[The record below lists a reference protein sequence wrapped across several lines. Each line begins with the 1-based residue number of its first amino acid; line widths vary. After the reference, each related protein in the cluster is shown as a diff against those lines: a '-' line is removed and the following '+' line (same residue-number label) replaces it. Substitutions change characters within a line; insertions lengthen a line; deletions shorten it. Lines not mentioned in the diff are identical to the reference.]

1 MTDPFVRACVDND
14 KELRSRVKHL
24 GRLLGDVLKSQSRKE
39 TFRIVER
46 LRKGFIRFRGKR
58 DEQLL
63 GQLKKRIASS
73 SPEVLRP
80 VIRAFSYYFQL
91 VNIAEE
97 SFQHRQRRRL
107 AAESGALW
115 RGSFDA
121 CLKDLRASG
130 VTPDELQTLLNH
142 LLYLPVFTAHP
153 TESKRRTIMLQ
164 LRRIF
169 QAEEQFNSTEPTF
182 DPRSRSRNDLLT
194 RIQTLWKTDE
204 VRPARPEVR
213 NEVKTGLH
221 YFNEAIFEAVPRL
234 YDRLEGAIDRTFG
247 DHPGFRSIDVPD
259 ILRFGSWIGGDRD
272 GNPYVTADVTRDTLL
287 LNQLT
292 ILRALRD
299 RVNAL
304 TYILTQSVNFC
315 TPTAAFDRSLE
326 RDKEQFPVESADGT
340 DKFPYEPYR
349 RKLYIMQL
357 RLDRNLS
364 RVQGLLD
371 GVSPRVLPELG
382 YRGET
387 EFIADIRLV
396 RESLA
401 SHGDV
406 AAGNAE
412 LLDLYRMARTFGF
425 YLVHLDLR
433 QESGVHKNT
442 IADILRVTGIS
453 DNYGALGEDQK
464 TAVLTDLL
472 SMTTPIRVDRRTLEP
487 MSREVLAVFDLIAE
501 MREEISPHAFGRYVI
516 SMTHGASDILAVAF
530 LSSLSGLT
538 GRNGDKWTS
547 CLGITPLFET
557 IDDLERLEPVMTTLL
572 DNPCYRSML
581 ASLGNKQEIMLGYSD
596 SAKDGG
602 ILASAWNLYRA
613 QVKIIEMGRNRG
625 LRIRIFHGRGGTIGR
640 GGGPTH
646 ESILSQPIGTV
657 LGEIKFT
664 EQGEVLNYKY
674 NNPETAAY
682 ELTMGLTGLL
692 KASIG
697 VLRDPEPDDPLYL
710 SAMADLAAL
719 GEDHFRRLTEETSG
733 FMDYFYE
740 ATPVNEIAK
749 LNIGSRPSHRDKSD
763 RSKSSIRAI
772 AWVFGWAQAR
782 QTIPAWFG
790 IGTALAEWRGSD
802 QERLEALRRMY
813 REWPFFH
820 GLLSNTQMSLFKSD
834 MGIAAEYAELVSDR
848 IEAEQ
853 IFGMIRSEY
862 ERTRD
867 EILAVAEI
875 QELLDENP
883 ILKNSLSRREPYLH
897 PLNYIQLEAIRR
909 YRNPDASDAE
919 RDANLD
925 ALLRTINAIAAGMR
939 NTG

>member
-1 MTDPFVRACVDND
+1 MTDPFVRACVEND

-46 LRKGFIRFRGKR
+46 LRKGFIRFRKKA
-58 DEQLL
+58 DDDLL
-63 GQLKKRIASS
+63 RQLKKRIASS

-107 AAESGALW
+107 AAENGMLW

-121 CLKDLRASG
+121 CLKDLREAG
-130 VTPDELQTLLNH
+130 MTPDQLQMLLNR

-169 QAEEQFNSTEPTF
+169 QAEEEFNSAEPTF
-182 DPRSRSRNDLLT
+182 DPRSRPRNDLLT

-213 NEVKTGLH
+213 NEVKMGLH

-247 DHPGFRSIDVPD
+247 DHPDFAPIEVPD

-272 GNPYVTADVTRDTLL
+272 GNPYVTSEVTREALL

-292 ILRALRD
+292 ILRALRE
-299 RVNAL
+299 RVRAL
-304 TYILTQSVNFC
+304 TYIMTQSVNFC
-315 TPTAAFDRSLE
+315 TPTAAFDESLRRDAE
-326 RDKEQFPVESADGT
+326 RFPVESEDGAG
-340 DKFPYEPYR
+340 KFPYEPYR

-357 RLDRNLS
+357 RLDRNLT

-371 GVSPRVLPELG
+371 GVSRRVLPGLG
-382 YRGET
+382 YRGEA
-387 EFIADIRLV
+387 EFIADIQLV

-412 LLDLYRMARTFGF
+412 LLELYRMARTFGF

-433 QESGVHKNT
+433 QESRVHTET
-442 IADILRVTGIS
+442 IADILRQTGIS
-453 DNYGALGEDQK
+453 EDYVGLTEDEK
-464 TAVLTDLL
+464 TAILTDLL
-472 SMTTPIRVDRRTLEP
+472 SMNTPIRVDRRKLET

-516 SMTHGASDILAVAF
+516 SMTHGASDVLAVAF

-538 GRNGDKWTS
+538 GRDGKEWKS
-547 CLGITPLFET
+547 RLGITPLFET
-557 IDDLERLEPVMTTLL
+557 IEDLERIAPVMSTLL

-613 QVKIIEMGRNRG
+613 QVKIIEMGRERG
-625 LRIRIFHGRGGTIGR
+625 IRIRVFHGRGGTIGR

-697 VLRDPEPDDPLYL
+697 VLRDPEPDDPQFL
-710 SAMADLAAL
+710 SAMADLAAT
-719 GEDHFRRLTEETSG
+719 GERHFRLLTENTEG

-790 IGTALAEWRGSD
+790 IGKALSEWRGD
-802 QERLEALRRMY
+802 DPKKLDALRKMY

-834 MGIAAEYAELVSDR
+834 MGIAAEYAELADDQASAQR
-848 IEAEQ
+848 
-853 IFGMIRSEY
+853 IFGMIRAEY

-867 EILAVAEI
+867 EILAIAEI
-875 QELLDENP
+875 EELLDENP
-883 ILKNSLSRREPYLH
+883 ILKNSLSRREPYLY
-897 PLNYIQLEAIRR
+897 PLNYIQLETIRR
-909 YRNPDASDAE
+909 YRNPRATESQ